1 MIEIR
6 SATGDDMEAI
16 AHLYSYYVRH
26 SAATFELDPPD
37 AVEMERRRTSILSLG
52 LPFLVAEKDGV
63 FAGYAYAGRYRPRPA
78 YEFTVED
85 SIYID
90 PRATGQGLGKRLL
103 SALIAA
109 CEHAG
114 SRQMIAVIGDS
125 GNTASVRLHASLGFR
140 HVGVLR
146 EVGFKFGKWHD
157 TILMQRAL
165 HDLPQR

>member
-1 MIEIR
+1 MLKIR
-6 SATGDDMEAI
+6 SATADDMEAI
-16 AHLYSYYVRH
+16 AQLYSHYVRH

-37 AVEMERRRTSILSLG
+37 AVEMERRWTSIVVLG
-52 LPFLVAEKDGV
+52 LPFLAAEMDGV
-63 FAGYAYAGRYRPRPA
+63 IVGYAYAGRYRPRPA

-103 SALIAA
+103 SALMAA
-109 CEHAG
+109 CEPAQ

-125 GNTASVRLHASLGFR
+125 SNTASVALHTSLGFR

-165 HDLPQR
+165 YDLPQR